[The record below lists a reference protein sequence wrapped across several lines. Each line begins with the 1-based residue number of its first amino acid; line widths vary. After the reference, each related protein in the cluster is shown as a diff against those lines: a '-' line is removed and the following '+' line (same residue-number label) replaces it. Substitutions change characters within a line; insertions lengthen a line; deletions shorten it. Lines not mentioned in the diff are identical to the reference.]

1 MFLDAMSLGYFTF
14 FIQTIFSTLLLVC
27 VTMVATMGI
36 ALIFKTSNTTNFA
49 QGSIAAL
56 GCYLVAYLSMQW
68 APEIP
73 YWVCIIIGL
82 IAGLAVGL
90 LIDIGIFRRGRGV
103 NLIGKQIITM
113 GMVTLILG
121 VIPLIFGATEAPQ
134 IPAFVQGNWVVDMG
148 EGWSFTIT
156 KHSIVCLGITAAVI
170 TILFVLLYK
179 SKWGLGVR
187 ATASNEMTAGIIGIN
202 TTVITATSWAIAA
215 GLAVLAA
222 VMLNAG
228 NSTLTPAFM
237 TQTQV
242 NSFLSGILGGFS
254 TFYGPIVGAAIVPL
268 LTEIVGF
275 FGLFEGADFLI
286 AWKEVIVYGFLLIII
301 LIKPNGLFGKKIVK
315 KV

>member
-1 MFLDAMSLGYFTF
+1 MFLDGMSLGYFTF
-14 FIQTIFSTLLLVC
+14 FLQTISSTLLLVC

-36 ALIFKTSNTTNFA
+36 SLIFKTSNTTNFA

-56 GCYLVAYLSMQW
+56 GCYLIAYLSMRW

-73 YWVCIIIGL
+73 YWVSIIIGF

-90 LIDIGIFRRGRGV
+90 LIDIGIFRRGRSV

-113 GMVTLILG
+113 GMVTLIIG
-121 VIPLIFGATEAPQ
+121 VIPLVFGATEAPQ
-134 IPAFVQGNWVVDMG
+134 IPAFVSGSWTIDMG
-148 EGWSFTIT
+148 QGWSFSIS
-156 KHSIVCLGITAAVI
+156 KHTVVCLAITAVVL
-170 TILFVLLYK
+170 TVLFVLLYK

-215 GLAVLAA
+215 GLAVLAG

-228 NSTLTPAFM
+228 SAILTPTFM

-254 TFYGPIVGAAIVPL
+254 TFYGPIIGAVIVPL

-286 AWKEVIVYGFLLIII
+286 AWKEVIVYAILLVVI
-301 LIKPNGLFGKKIVK
+301 LIKPNGLFGKKVIK

>member
-1 MFLDAMSLGYFTF
+1 MFLDSMSLGYFTF
-14 FIQTIFSTLLLVC
+14 FLQTIFATLLLVC

-36 ALIFKTSNTTNFA
+36 SLIFKTSNTTNFA

-82 IAGLAVGL
+82 VAGLAVGL
-90 LIDIGIFRRGRGV
+90 LIDIGIFRRGRSV

-113 GMVTLILG
+113 GMVTLIVG
-121 VIPLIFGATEAPQ
+121 VIPLIFGTTDAPQ
-134 IPAFVQGNWVVDMG
+134 IPAFVEGAWTIDMG
-148 EGWSFTIT
+148 EGWSFSIT
-156 KHSIVCLGITAAVI
+156 KHSVVCIGITAVVI
-170 TILFVLLYK
+170 TVLFILLYK

-202 TTVITATSWAIAA
+202 THVITATSWAIAA

-228 NSTLTPAFM
+228 NATLTSTFM

-268 LTEIVGF
+268 VTEIVGY

-286 AWKEVIVYGFLLIII
+286 GWKEVIVYGLLLVVI
-301 LIKPNGLFGKKIVK
+301 LIKPNGLFGKKMIK

>member
-1 MFLDAMSLGYFTF
+1 MFLDSMSLGYFSF
-14 FIQTIFSTLLLVC
+14 FLQTIFSTLLLVC
-27 VTMVATMGI
+27 VTMIATMGI
-36 ALIFKTSNTTNFA
+36 SLIFKTSNTTNFA

-56 GCYLVAYLSMQW
+56 GCYLVAYLSMRW

-82 IAGLAVGL
+82 IAGLGVGL
-90 LIDIGIFRRGRGV
+90 LIDIGIFRRGRSV

-113 GMVTLILG
+113 GMVTLIIG
-121 VIPLIFGATEAPQ
+121 VIPLIFGTTDAPQ
-134 IPAFVQGNWVVDMG
+134 IPAFVEGSWTVDMG
-148 EGWSFTIT
+148 EGWSFSIS
-156 KHSIVCLGITAAVI
+156 KHSVVCIAITAVVI
-170 TILFVLLYK
+170 TVLFLLLYK

-187 ATASNEMTAGIIGIN
+187 ATASNETTAGIIGIN
-202 TTVITATSWAIAA
+202 THVITATSWAIAA

-228 NSTLTPAFM
+228 TSTLTSTFM

-254 TFYGPIVGAAIVPL
+254 TFYGPIIGAAIVPIA
-268 LTEIVGF
+268 TEVVGY

-286 AWKEVIVYGFLLIII
+286 AWKEVIVYGLLLVVI
-301 LIKPNGLFGKKIVK
+301 LIKPNGLFGKKMIK